1 MSRCLEVF
9 VMPQVSRLGSFSIR
23 SSGRDLSVVRRP
35 VARVVVAPVAV
46 PDVASL
52 KKAELVE
59 LAEAR
64 GVDASGTKAD
74 IVDRLGPE
82 SNDATVRVDG

>member
-1 MSRCLEVF
+1 
-9 VMPQVSRLGSFSIR
+9 
-23 SSGRDLSVVRRP
+23 
-35 VARVVVAPVAV
+35 VVVAPVAV